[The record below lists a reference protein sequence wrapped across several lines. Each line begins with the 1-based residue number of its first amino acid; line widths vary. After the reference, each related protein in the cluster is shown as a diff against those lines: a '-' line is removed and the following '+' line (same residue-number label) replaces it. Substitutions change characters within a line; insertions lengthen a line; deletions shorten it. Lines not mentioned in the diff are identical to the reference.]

1 MLIAL
6 TRPVSDSLA
15 ECALTH
21 QERVPIDL
29 ARARRQHAQYEEALR
44 SLGVRVIPAP
54 AAHDLPDAVFIEDT
68 ALVLDELAVIAR
80 PGAVSRREE
89 PGTVAAILSEFRPI
103 HYLQSPATLDG
114 GDVLRIG
121 RTVFVGLSSRTNEA
135 GVRQL
140 ASLIGSFGYEV
151 VPIPVTGCLHLKSAV
166 SLVAEN
172 LLLVNPRWVPADAFG
187 ALEHVAVA
195 DDEPGAAN
203 ALRVADA
210 LVYPSHY
217 PKTSGRLAKRGLEI
231 VPVACDELAKAEGG
245 VTCCSLLFSA
255 LEE

>member
-6 TRPVSDSLA
+6 TRPVSDSFA

-29 ARARRQHAQYEEALR
+29 DRARRQHGRYEEALR
-44 SLGVRVIPAP
+44 ALGVRVIRAP
-54 AAHDLPDAVFIEDT
+54 AANHLPDAVFIEDT
-68 ALVLDELAVIAR
+68 ALVLEELAVIVR
-80 PGAVSRREE
+80 PGAASRREE
-89 PGTVAAILSEFRPI
+89 PGPVAAILSEFRLI

-121 RTVFVGLSSRTNEA
+121 RTVFVGLSSRSNEA

-140 ASLIGSFGYEV
+140 ASLIGHFGYDV
-151 VPIPVTGCLHLKSAV
+151 VPVPVTGCLHLKSAASQV
-166 SLVAEN
+166 GEN
-172 LLLVNPRWVPADAFG
+172 LLLVNPRWVPAAAFG
-187 ALEHVAVA
+187 VLEHVPVA

-210 LVYPSHY
+210 LIYPSHY
-217 PKTSGRLAKRGLEI
+217 PRTAGRLAERGLEI
-231 VPVACDELAKAEGG
+231 VPVPCDELAKAEGG
-245 VTCCSLLFSA
+245 VTCCSLLFRVP
-255 LEE
+255 ED